1 MMTAFSMRTAAG
13 VTIAILVAAC
23 GTSGASTPA
32 ATSASATAAEASPP
46 AGSGAAGVPGPLTDA
61 VNLRINVFANV
72 THAPG
77 LIATAEGGPLRQLLP
92 NANITVTTTNSGTGA
107 VEQLFADAIDITYIG
122 PNPAINAYA
131 QSNGDAVRVVSG
143 TTSGGAFLVVRP
155 EISTAA
161 DLRGKK
167 VASPNLG
174 NTQDVALRAWLQ
186 SQGLTTDAAG
196 GGDVSVV
203 PQENSLTLQAFR
215 TGDIDGAWVPE
226 PWATRIIDEAGGKV
240 LVDERD
246 LWPDGKYVTTHL
258 LVATKYLQSNPEV
271 VTRVILATIDAI
283 DFANEHPADAQQIA
297 NAEIEKWTTQALGDD
312 VLAKSWSNLDFTID
326 PVASS
331 LAKSAEDAQ
340 SLGLLNDPGDL
351 AGLYDLTL
359 LNELLRGLDRPEVP
373 GL

>member
-1 MMTAFSMRTAAG
+1 MRAFSMRTAAG

-23 GTSGASTPA
+23 GTSGASIPA
-32 ATSASATAAEASPP
+32 ATSVTSATTGEASSP
-46 AGSGAAGVPGPLTDA
+46 AGSGSAGVPGPLTDA

-77 LIATAEGGPLRQLLP
+77 LIATADGGPLRKLLP

-122 PNPAINAYA
+122 PNPALNAFA
-131 QSNGDAVRVVSG
+131 QSHGEAVRVVAGS
-143 TTSGGAFLVVRP
+143 TSGGAFLVVRP
-155 EISTAA
+155 GISTAA

-246 LWPDGKYVTTHL
+246 LWPDGKYITTHL
-258 LVATKYLQSNPEV
+258 MVATKYLESNPEV
-271 VTRVILATIDAI
+271 VRRVILATMEAI
-283 DFANEHPADAQQIA
+283 DFANDHPAEAQQIA

-312 VLAKSWSNLDFTID
+312 LLAKSWSNLEFTID
-326 PVASS
+326 PIASS

-340 SLGLLNDPGDL
+340 SLGLLQDPGDL

-359 LNELLRGLDRPEVP
+359 VNELLRGLDRPEVT